1 MKPLGMKRSK
11 DKTGG
16 KHHNWWE
23 DVCQPNKQ
31 LEKRIV
37 NQEIEKEISVY
48 ESLTDINC
56 FYDGELCSCCV
67 DEEQDGCTS
76 CEDSLC
82 PSCNNKYNFNKPKGV

>member
-1 MKPLGMKRSK
+1 MKPLGRKYFK

-16 KHHNWWE
+16 KHHDWWE

-37 NQEIEKEISVY
+37 NQEIEKEISVH

-56 FYDGELCSCCV
+56 FYDEEFCCCCV
-67 DEEQDGCTS
+67 DGEQDGCTY
-76 CEDSLC
+76 CKDALC
-82 PSCNNKYNFNKPKGV
+82 QSCNNKYNQRNWR